1 MLARLKK
8 RVVFRK
14 QFVLFSKALV
24 INKRMAADHEQSVG
38 EMEADARMQI
48 QEIIEDLNCE
58 L

>member
-1 MLARLKK
+1 
-8 RVVFRK
+8 
-14 QFVLFSKALV
+14 
-24 INKRMAADHEQSVG
+24 MAAEHRQSVG